1 MLSSGAECVFMGLF
15 LYISGGGANS
25 ICAVKGSSVDL
36 HCSAQ
41 CPTSSMK
48 WFTVRGEG
56 NKKVPDQI
64 VVDGKHVNISEES
77 NFTMTIN
84 DLRESDTNFYCC
96 SDVNDRCQGRV
107 IQLLVADLQVKVF
120 PATGEKTV
128 SLNCSSSCPLTER
141 PVVYIWYKNTEF
153 LYEDLSPWYQE
164 LISSEESVTYSCAVK
179 GYKHLR
185 APEVSVDSLTSAC
198 FTVTYAKGRMCSNQQ
213 RPEDEPCS
221 ITYPREIQVH
231 VQKTEDKDHVKL
243 ACNTSCPQTEAQN
256 ITWYK
261 NRGLEQEPQPVPISS
276 RASYS
281 CAVEHLFSDEVCIQD
296 LNCITVNYVD
306 RRICALR
313 GSSVNISSEYSY
325 PKHQQANS
333 LLWYKNRRSDLAAGE
348 ELITNTDRI
357 KFHEVMNRYIL
368 TINKLNKNDSA
379 EYIFRIGS
387 DAGRWS
393 AAPGVTLVVTDLRV
407 KFSPS
412 EEVTEGQRV
421 TLTCRT
427 ICPLTDN
434 MNYIWY
440 LNNQPLNLTKTLSK
454 YLVLD
459 PVSSE
464 HEGNYSCKVKMLQ
477 KSSHQKML
485 TVHSK
490 IKETQTAIGYVALL
504 LVVIPIIV
512 FLWIRRKKT
521 SIQSPRTET
530 SVNLEEISPDHE
542 YDDISAQPVEEDDIH
557 YSSIQLPNNRDALYS
572 QIQPHQ
578 PQEEE
583 QSPYDVVSF
592 TTKTTPEQTS
602 VITSDSDFV
611 TSQN

>member
-1 MLSSGAECVFMGLF
+1 MLSAGADCVFMGLF
-15 LYISGGGANS
+15 LYISGVGANS
-25 ICAVKGSSVDL
+25 ICALKGSSVDL
-36 HCSAQ
+36 HCSALR
-41 CPTSSMK
+41 PTSSMK

-56 NKKVPDQI
+56 NKKVLDQI
-64 VVDGKHVNISEES
+64 FADEKRVNISEES

-84 DLRESDTNFYCC
+84 DLRESDKNFYCC
-96 SDVNDRCQGRV
+96 SDVNDRCQGKE

-128 SLNCSSSCPLTER
+128 SLMCSSSCPLTER

-231 VQKTEDKDHVKL
+231 VQKTEFKAHVKL
-243 ACNTSCPQTEAQN
+243 ACNTSCPQTEAQT

-261 NRGLEQEPQPVPISS
+261 NRQLEEALQPVLITS

-281 CAVEHLFSDEVCIQD
+281 CAVEHLISDEVCIQD
-296 LNCITVNYVD
+296 LNCFTVNYVN
-306 RRICALR
+306 RRICALQ
-313 GSSVNISSEYSY
+313 GSSVNISSEYSHPHFQQ
-325 PKHQQANS
+325 PKYKS
-333 LLWYKNRRSDLAAGE
+333 WYKNRRSDLAAGE

-357 KFHEVMNRYIL
+357 KFHELMNRHIL

-387 DAGRWS
+387 DAGKW
-393 AAPGVTLVVTDLRV
+393 AAVPGVTLVITGLRV

-427 ICPLTDN
+427 SCPLTDN

-440 LNNQPLNLTKTLSK
+440 LNNQPLTKTQSK

-490 IKETQTAIGYVALL
+490 INQTQTAIGYVALL
-504 LVVIPIIV
+504 LVVIPTSI
-512 FLWIRRKKT
+512 FFWIRRKKT
-521 SIQSPRTET
+521 SIQSPTET

-542 YDDISAQPVEEDDIH
+542 YDDISAQPVEEDDIL
-557 YSSIQLPNNRDALYS
+557 YSSVQLPNYRDALYS

-592 TTKTTPEQTS
+592 TPKTTPE
-602 VITSDSDFV
+602 
-611 TSQN
+611 

>member
-1 MLSSGAECVFMGLF
+1 MLSTGAECVIMGLF
-15 LYISGGGANS
+15 LYISGVGANS
-25 ICAVKGSSVDL
+25 ICALKGSSVDL

-41 CPTSSMK
+41 RPTSSMK
-48 WFTVRGEG
+48 WFTVRLEN
-56 NKKVPDQI
+56 NKMVPDQI
-64 VVDGKHVNISEES
+64 VDGKHVIISEES
-77 NFTMTIN
+77 DFTMTIN
-84 DLRESDTNFYCC
+84 DLRESDKNFYCC

-128 SLNCSSSCPLTER
+128 SLMCSSSCPLTER

-179 GYKHLR
+179 GYEHLR
-185 APEVSVDSLTSAC
+185 APEVSVASLTSAC

-221 ITYPREIQVH
+221 ITYLREIQVH
-231 VQKTEDKDHVKL
+231 VQKTEDRAHVKL
-243 ACNTSCPQTEAQN
+243 ACNTSCPQTQAQT
-256 ITWYK
+256 IKWYK
-261 NRGLEQEPQPVPISS
+261 NRQLEQEPRSVLITSPD
-276 RASYS
+276 SYS
-281 CAVEHLFSDEVCIQD
+281 CAVKHLFSDEVCIQD
-296 LNCITVNYVD
+296 LNCFTVNYVN
-306 RRICALR
+306 RRICALQ
-313 GSSVNISSEYSY
+313 GSSVNISSEYSHPY
-325 PKHQQANS
+325 YQQLKYKS
-333 LLWYKNRRSDLAAGE
+333 WYKSRRSDMAAGE
-348 ELITNTDRI
+348 ELITNTDHI
-357 KFHEVMNRYIL
+357 KFHEVMNRHIL
-368 TINKLNKNDSA
+368 TINKLNKNDST

-387 DAGRWS
+387 DAGKW
-393 AAPGVTLVVTDLRV
+393 AAVPGVTLVVTDLRV

-427 ICPLTDN
+427 SCPLTDN

-440 LNNQPLNLTKTLSK
+440 LNNQPLNLTKTQSK

-485 TVHSK
+485 TVHRRRK
-490 IKETQTAIGYVALL
+490 WTQAAIGIVVLL
-504 LVVIPIIV
+504 LVVIPISI

-542 YDDISAQPVEEDDIH
+542 LDDISAQPVEEDDIL
-557 YSSIQLPNNRDALYS
+557 YSSVQFPNNRDALYS
-572 QIQPHQ
+572 QIQTHQ
-578 PQEEE
+578 PQEEK
-583 QSPYDVVSF
+583 QSPYAVVSF
-592 TTKTTPEQTS
+592 TPKTTPE
-602 VITSDSDFV
+602 
-611 TSQN
+611 